1 MAISPYLAVRAIGNA
16 GVCQPGRVVNGNNFI
31 PLGNGFNGTVS
42 GGGTSG
48 DPAGLGLE
56 VQNFAVNY
64 GNDGSRIVQ
73 WGDDIFLWQQNRIRQ
88 YNPAT
93 EDWDIVHT
101 VTDQEDAQNW
111 NYHTGLHFM
120 HAADGSPLLVGLA
133 ARQSTTGVVR
143 LKYDGSTWNSAVI
156 TAAFNMENSRRGIA
170 VFQNQLYR
178 SNGANI
184 VRYDPI
190 TDLIVNQVAT
200 TGALSGEYTDM
211 IVFDN
216 RLWHI
221 NQGNTGDIHELV
233 GGSWVNRSNLL
244 PSNNDNSPSFFEK
257 DGKLYVLS
265 ATDSGTF
272 DGWRLHRFNDNPWSG
287 LTDITSTVLPDEIRD
302 ESPTDPAVSYWT
314 TTRSHVVVDQ
324 DSDPENPRVLLLIGT
339 ASGAFNTITAW
350 EFIDDTQKLVK
361 FPGGNLTGEML
372 FPHNNWGSG
381 SYHWT
386 PNELNAHIV
395 GTRAVQLGE
404 EIEFIAYGDPGS
416 PDKKVRIYFSNEQ
429 ENANS
434 PATLLSVGPLTTG
447 VSIGTDTRGDY
458 VSGVDADG
466 STVYTV
472 VRDIDADLA
481 LVGQRQVLMPYIERP

>member
-1 MAISPYLAVRAIGNA
+1 MTISPYLAVRAIGNA
-16 GVCQPGRVVNGNNFI
+16 GQVQPGRVVNGNNFI
-31 PLGNGFNGTVS
+31 PLGNSFNGTVS
-42 GGGTSG
+42 GSGTSG

-56 VQNFAVNY
+56 NQSFAVNY
-64 GNDGSRIVQ
+64 GNDESRIVQ

-88 YNPAT
+88 YNPVT

-101 VTDQEDAQNW
+101 VSDQEDAQNW

-120 HAADGSPLLVGLA
+120 HAVDGSPLLIGLA
-133 ARQSTTGVVR
+133 GRQSTTGVIRVR
-143 LKYDGSTWNSAVI
+143 YDGSTWSSAAV
-156 TAAFNMENSRRGIA
+156 TSLFNMDTSRRGIA

-178 SNGANI
+178 SNGATI

-190 TDLIVNQVAT
+190 ADLIITQTAS
-200 TGALSGEYTDM
+200 TGTLSGEYTDM

-216 RLWHI
+216 RLWHV

-233 GGSWVNRSNLL
+233 GGSWVNVSNFL
-244 PSNNDNSPSFFEK
+244 PSNLDNTPSFFEK
-257 DGKLYVLS
+257 DGKLYLLS
-265 ATDSGTF
+265 ATDTGSF
-272 DGWRLHRFNDNPWSG
+272 DGWRLHRFNDPIYSG
-287 LTDITSTVLPDEIRD
+287 VANITATVLPDEIRD
-302 ESPTDPAVSYWT
+302 EGPGNPPSNYHVNA
-314 TTRSHVVVDQ
+314 RSHVVVDQ
-324 DSDPENPRVLLLIGT
+324 DSDPENPRIIILIGT
-339 ASGAFNTITAW
+339 AAGAFNTVTAW
-350 EFIDDTQKLVK
+350 EFIDDTQQLVK

-386 PNELNAHIV
+386 KNELNVHIV
-395 GTRAVQLGE
+395 GTRAVQSGE

-416 PDKKVRIYFSNEQ
+416 SDKKVRIYFSNEQ

-434 PATLLSVGPLTTG
+434 PATLLSAGPVTTG
-447 VSIGTDTRGDY
+447 VSIGTDTRGNFVD
-458 VSGVDADG
+458 GVDADG

-472 VRDIDADLA
+472 IRDIDADLA